1 MNTTTLVML
10 ALAGVFLVLYLLRR
24 KARLDREQ

>member
-10 ALAGVFLVLYLLRR
+10 VLAGVFLVLYLLRR
-24 KARLDREQ
+24 KSRLDREQ